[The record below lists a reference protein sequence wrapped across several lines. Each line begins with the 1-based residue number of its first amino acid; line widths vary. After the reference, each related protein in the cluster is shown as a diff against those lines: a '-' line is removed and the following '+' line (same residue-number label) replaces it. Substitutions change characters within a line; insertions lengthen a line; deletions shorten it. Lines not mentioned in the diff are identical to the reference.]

1 MLNKIIELGIIS
13 QIAKVSNGIDW
24 ILENDDYGCHLQDLC
39 VITSR
44 QIFSC
49 LSQKEF
55 YHRIIA
61 LYFSSF
67 LPLA

>member
-49 LSQKEF
+49 QASVNKNF
-55 YHRIIA
+55 IMG
-61 LYFSSF
+61 SSLFIF
-67 LPLA
+67 LPFFL